1 MDTSGLLNGSV
12 NINVQPVQVDNMTL
26 VKIAVVGFILIVTWG
41 FVRFGTK

>member
-41 FVRFGTK
+41 IVRFVTK